1 MTEHSSQGAQ
11 NNGAPFPSRRLTR
24 IKDGAM
30 LAGVCTGLGAYL
42 GIDPAIIRLIFVLI
56 TLSGGAGIP
65 AYIILWLILPE
76 EGAATVSTEETINK
90 NAKQMAEKFKV
101 MGQGFENNQYNIQA
115 LVGVF
120 LLVIGIFFIIDNFGI
135 FPIFRFLRPEMFWP
149 VILIIIGLIL
159 LTRKNENKN

>member
-11 NNGAPFPSRRLTR
+11 AKEAPFSSRRLIR

-30 LAGVCTGLGAYL
+30 LAGVCTGLGAYI
-42 GIDPAIIRLIFVLI
+42 GIDPVIIRLIFVLI

-65 AYIILWLILPE
+65 AYIILWLLLPE
-76 EGAATVSTEETINK
+76 EGSTTVSTEQTINQ
-90 NAKQMAEKFKV
+90 NAKQMAEKFKI
-101 MGQGFENNQYNIQA
+101 MGQGFENNQSNIQA

-120 LLVIGIFFIIDNFGI
+120 LLVLGIFFIIDNFGI

-149 VILIIIGLIL
+149 VILIIIGIIL
-159 LTRKNENKN
+159 LTRRNENKR